1 MNNPYHRYA
10 ETNLGC
16 DSPVKLVVALYECAI
31 QSISA
36 AERCNRAGDHIGRG
50 KAVNHALEVLAE
62 LDASLD
68 DTVDISWSLRELYA
82 YSQNRLV
89 EAHIEQSSAKLQE
102 TASVLTTLL
111 GAWRE
116 VAAVAQPL
124 PYRGPSEAAPA
135 ALVSPVTTPA
145 ALAYGRF

>member
-16 DSPVKLVVALYECAI
+16 DSPEKLIVALYECAI
-31 QSISA
+31 QAIA
-36 AERCNRAGDHIGRG
+36 AADRCNGAGDHVGRG

-62 LDASLD
+62 LCGSLD
-68 DTVDISWSLRELYA
+68 DTVDIALRLRELYS
-82 YSQNRLV
+82 YSQTRLV

-102 TASVLTTLL
+102 ISGLLTTLL

-116 VAAVAQPL
+116 IAAMAQPTTHRL
-124 PYRGPSEAAPA
+124 PAEEAPA
-135 ALVSPVTTPA
+135 ALVSPVMTPA
-145 ALAYGRF
+145 AVAYGRF